1 MIIYIHRGAFNDYG
15 VANKCTYT
23 HIHTCKETK
32 GKCCCGND
40 IDRDS
45 GHFIAKKHEWCVLE
59 KVKNARR
66 HQW

>member
-45 GHFIAKKHEWCVLE
+45 GHFIAKKHE
-59 KVKNARR
+59 
-66 HQW
+66 